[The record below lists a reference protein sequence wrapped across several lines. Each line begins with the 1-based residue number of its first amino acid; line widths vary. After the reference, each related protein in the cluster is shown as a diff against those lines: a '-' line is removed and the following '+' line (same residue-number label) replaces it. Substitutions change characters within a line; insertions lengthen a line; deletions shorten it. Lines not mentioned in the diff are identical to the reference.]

1 MSNWRLVRARR
12 DAVPSSVR
20 RFSERARRRRLR
32 AAMPWLITF
41 GTVVVL
47 AAAAG
52 VVYAT
57 PLFGVAEVRVTG
69 AQLVTPGE
77 VRSAARVAPGTPLV
91 RVDVAAAGRRV
102 GRLAPV
108 SRATVR
114 RRWPRTL
121 VIRVVERAPAAAVP
135 VPGGY
140 AIVDRAGVVF
150 DREPGRPAALPV
162 LKVGA
167 PGGNDPATRAGLT
180 VLGVLPPELR
190 DPLGALVADAP
201 ARIRLELRD
210 GRQIVWGDATQND
223 AKVRVALALLPGD
236 QQMID
241 VSAPTVIPTR

>member
-47 AAAAG
+47 AAAAA

-114 RRWPRTL
+114 GRWPRTL

-180 VLGVLPPELR
+180 VLGV
-190 DPLGALVADAP
+190 
-201 ARIRLELRD
+201 
-210 GRQIVWGDATQND
+210 
-223 AKVRVALALLPGD
+223 
-236 QQMID
+236 
-241 VSAPTVIPTR
+241 